1 MGERIHLVVSEG
13 QKEDW
18 EEFVGKTDGV
28 DTLSDLIRTS
38 VADYIGRAQSESDV
52 PETIEDM
59 FDDIQSDFAEL
70 KANIRLSN
78 DVLQSI
84 EEEQLDSDRVEDI
97 VNFHTGLILD
107 ELEEIE
113 SKTAEGGDDE

>member
-59 FDDIQSDFAEL
+59 FDDIQNDFAEL